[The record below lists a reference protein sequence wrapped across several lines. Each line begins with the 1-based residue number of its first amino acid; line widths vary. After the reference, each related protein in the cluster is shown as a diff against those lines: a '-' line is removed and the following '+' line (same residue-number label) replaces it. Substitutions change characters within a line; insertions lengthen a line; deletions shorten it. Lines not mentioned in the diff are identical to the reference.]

1 LREFDE
7 DIDFEGIKDDFNWEE
22 SDEEEEREQVMK
34 KHQLEEQYKN
44 CLQNDMNL
52 DEDDNDYLSSKKN
65 MQEKFKILKQIEKNS
80 QVMNFFGEIKMVLGI
95 DKIPIGNAE
104 ESENEEND
112 RNFAGSKIKRED
124 FFSYQISQI
133 NKDAKGQEKQD
144 LSTLFDI
151 RCTQD
156 QVKGSLPEE
165 DFLGI
170 SDLKNEQSSNQI
182 LRPGMIVPTF

>member
-1 LREFDE
+1 
-7 DIDFEGIKDDFNWEE
+7 
-22 SDEEEEREQVMK
+22 MK